1 MKEKLISRPPLYV
14 YVLKMCLNLRRFFGI
29 FRLELSKFGGHWE
42 IGFEFLTTFFLNRRK
57 GVERIWMLLFFFLYP
72 NCQESLL
79 LASHLLLGSCLN
91 LSWTCVGNDI
101 PSSYSGC
108 ISLFSPTPF
117 SSLLFF
123 THTWWWRRDAL
134 TPRWADPPPTL
145 CGSLLLQADG
155 TPKHEYKKWF
165 VNTIHV

>member
-123 THTWWWRRDAL
+123 YTHMMMTSRRAN
-134 TPRWADPPPTL
+134 PTL
-145 CGSLLLQADG
+145 SGPTTDPLWLSSSSGRRYTQ
-155 TPKHEYKKWF
+155 TR
-165 VNTIHV
+165 I